1 MQSIDIRRCANFTA
15 RRRISWIDQRMS
27 VAAMPASFSR
37 LDGVGLGP
45 DGRHDSIG
53 KHDERDVPVPTVPGA
68 AFVMIKAK
76 RVFGGLEAFLN
87 APTLAFNLDQRVDGC
102 AGRTP
107 CGEIC
112 KFTISKAAS
121 DHNAPYPKAGDRRV
135 LFSGIKIGKR
145 AIGPVKNPFAFRA
158 MTSR

>member
-27 VAAMPASFSR
+27 VAAMPASFFR

-45 DGRHDSIG
+45 DGRHDRIG

-68 AFVMIKAK
+68 AFLMIKAK
-76 RVFGGLEAFLN
+76 LVFGGLEAFLT
-87 APTLAFNLDQRVDGC
+87 APTRAFNLDQRVDGC

-112 KFTISKAAS
+112 KFTISKAA
-121 DHNAPYPKAGDRRV
+121 PERRISTPRV
-135 LFSGIKIGKR
+135 QMPVTGASYSAASRSASGQ
-145 AIGPVKNPFAFRA
+145 
-158 MTSR
+158 